1 MYSRYA
7 CIHNLAYPMHL
18 KVPRSKPGLK
28 VAPCLQNGWKGEEKI
43 IVYRCMT
50 SYFGLAWIWL
60 DPDGSQ
66 ASSKNLLSW
75 PQAKVPEENQGPMRI
90 CLNFEQTT
98 LCPSPLSQNV
108 LWEVRFAS
116 ARGSDMLRSAKIELH
131 FECDSWLRMV
141 VDDAIGKGGRHIM
154 SGYMANPRCTHTC
167 LNLTCHVR
175 VCAQEV
181 PRFRPFYECDR
192 ATMPGSVRSMSRI
205 RRKLLPCNLIT
216 PCNLFESLKFVH
228 SMILPGHHWEKCLDN
243 WQGRLATQWGQ
254 GLRWLPWLAKWMG
267 QFLWWYWQGYM
278 DTNGVVRITGRYKE
292 LIIGA
297 GELVF
302 L

>member
-1 MYSRYA
+1 
-7 CIHNLAYPMHL
+7 MHL

-75 PQAKVPEENQGPMRI
+75 RQAKVPEENQGPMRI

-98 LCPSPLSQNV
+98 LCPSPLSQNF

-116 ARGSDMLRSAKIELH
+116 ARGSDMLRSAKTELH

-141 VDDAIGKGGRHIM
+141 ADDAIGKGGRHIM
-154 SGYMANPRCTHTC
+154 SGYMANPRWPTHVWTWLVTC
-167 LNLTCHVR
+167 VCVC
-175 VCAQEV
+175 VCAQDAQIQTV
-181 PRFRPFYECDR
+181 FRMWPCYNARFGEEHVKDPKK
-192 ATMPGSVRSMSRI
+192 AAAVQSHHS
-205 RRKLLPCNLIT
+205 
-216 PCNLFESLKFVH
+216 LFESLKFVH

-297 GELVF
+297 GERAVF